1 MLKPTASQRAGAVA
15 LPWLDRSSASTSP
28 QMSTHTSATTISDR
42 LVENPFSTWGRLSL
56 NASQFRKVWKNC
68 CTCGRPLSGDG
79 RDRGRVGAEV
89 LLEELVRE
97 PLRLEAVEDVV
108 DRGHVRRALVQ
119 HGAVLL
125 AGLELADHRGVLDLA
140 RLDRSQHDRRVQQD
154 RVDLAG
160 VQGGEG
166 VGGGVVDLGLR
177 GRLDV
182 VRDVGG
188 AGGVGLRAPAELL
201 GVGHAGHRGAPLRQD
216 PLVGLEVWRGE
227 LDHLGPVVGDG
238 DLAEID
244 VALALL
250 AGDQPGEGHLH
261 ELDVGVVEAL
271 GALLGQVDLVPAG
284 DRVVVVADPERR
296 GRQLRADRQRAA
308 GDQVLEA
315 ARGLLAAGALV
326 VVAAAATGREQRDRR
341 HEDDQSPAKSRQS
354 THFPPPRILRV
365 AETMHHNAPA
375 VTFSGSPRNSAV
387 QRWSARKAPRRRSG
401 GRGPAAGATIRS
413 SGGTA
418 MPVVPAAVNAATRA
432 SMSWAPPRSLVPSL
446 KTVKPTPPV
455 ARKLFIVT
463 RKESAGPTSVPLT
476 NIRPMWPSQVAA
488 DGSCSYRKVL
498 EICRIRLVVWPPLL
512 PNGWTVKASP

>member
-1 MLKPTASQRAGAVA
+1 
-15 LPWLDRSSASTSP
+15 
-28 QMSTHTSATTISDR
+28 MSTHTSATTISDR

-140 RLDRSQHDRRVQQD
+140 RLDRSQHDRRVPQD
-154 RVDLAG
+154 RVDLA
-160 VQGGEG
+160 
-166 VGGGVVDLGLR
+166 
-177 GRLDV
+177 
-182 VRDVGG
+182 
-188 AGGVGLRAPAELL
+188 
-201 GVGHAGHRGAPLRQD
+201 
-216 PLVGLEVWRGE
+216 
-227 LDHLGPVVGDG
+227 
-238 DLAEID
+238 
-244 VALALL
+244 LALL
-250 AGDQPGEGHLH
+250 AGAQPGEGHLH
-261 ELDVGVVEAL
+261 ELDVGDVEAL
-271 GALLGQVDLVPAG
+271 GDLLGQVDLVPAG

-401 GRGPAAGATIRS
+401 GRGPTTAKRSNPSAPSSSTWSAAIARLEYS
-413 SGGTA
+413 SWAASEGGL
-418 MPVVPAAVNAATRA
+418 PEVGHRPSSAVR
-432 SMSWAPPRSLVPSL
+432 SWAPAVRPRAPRSGPAAAPRCRWS
-446 KTVKPTPPV
+446 PP
-455 ARKLFIVT
+455 R
-463 RKESAGPTSVPLT
+463 
-476 NIRPMWPSQVAA
+476 
-488 DGSCSYRKVL
+488 
-498 EICRIRLVVWPPLL
+498 
-512 PNGWTVKASP
+512 

>member
-261 ELDVGVVEAL
+261 ELDVGDVEAL
-271 GALLGQVDLVPAG
+271 GDLLGQVDLVPAG

-401 GRGPAAGATIRS
+401 GRGPTTAKRSNPSAPSSSTWSAAIARLEYS
-413 SGGTA
+413 SWAASEGGLQEVGHR
-418 MPVVPAAVNAATRA
+418 PSSAVR
-432 SMSWAPPRSLVPSL
+432 SWAPAVRPRAPRSGPAAA
-446 KTVKPTPPV
+446 PRCRWWPPRLGNSCWSRRRSMSPV
-455 ARKLFIVT
+455 MVLVT
-463 RKESAGPTSVPLT
+463 R
-476 NIRPMWPSQVAA
+476 
-488 DGSCSYRKVL
+488 
-498 EICRIRLVVWPPLL
+498 LL